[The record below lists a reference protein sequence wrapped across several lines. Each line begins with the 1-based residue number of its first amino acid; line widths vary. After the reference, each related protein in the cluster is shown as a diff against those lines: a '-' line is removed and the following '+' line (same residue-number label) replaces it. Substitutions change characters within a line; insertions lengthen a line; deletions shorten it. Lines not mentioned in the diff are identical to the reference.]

1 MTTALAAPTPRVLR
15 WVHQKVAGLRGLDGI
30 IAPEIKNDD
39 FYRTI
44 EGLSAAADIQTVVE
58 IGSSSGN
65 GSTEALVRGLERN
78 PHAPTLFCIE
88 ISRARYARLCARHA
102 NRPFVR
108 GYNVSSVPVEAF
120 VSGEEVTAAY
130 SRLPALRSQ
139 ASLREVLKWLEW
151 NKGYVRKSGVR
162 PDGLRFIKQQH
173 DITTFDMVLI
183 DGSEF
188 TGRAELDETYGAK
201 IILLDDIRTLKN
213 DFNYERLR
221 SDARYELVK
230 ENLALRNGFAVFRLR
245 TPVPGKRT
253 APRR

>member
-1 MTTALAAPTPRVLR
+1 MRTTLGAPTPRVLR
-15 WVHQKVAGLRGLDGI
+15 WAHQKVAGLRGLDAI

-65 GSTEALVRGLERN
+65 GSTEALVHGLRRN
-78 PHAPTLFCIE
+78 PNQPTLFCIE
-88 ISRARYARLCARHA
+88 IARARYARLCTRYASL
-102 NRPFVR
+102 PFVR
-108 GYNVSSVPVEAF
+108 GYNVSSVPAEAF
-120 VSGEEVTAAY
+120 ASREEVTAAY

-201 IILLDDIRTLKN
+201 LILLDDIRTLKN

-221 SDARYELVK
+221 SDARYELIK
-230 ENLALRNGFAVFRLR
+230 ENLSLRNGFAVFRLR
-245 TPVPGKRT
+245 TPVQGKRT
-253 APRR
+253 TPRR